1 VRECHLLGISE
12 ARRELA
18 GGWGRSSASI
28 DLYEISGIESETT
41 TRGNVMPKGMND
53 AEVFYT
59 LYGQIIQTVPF
70 YADKF
75 VRVSD
80 ESTADLQVVR

>member
-1 VRECHLLGISE
+1 
-12 ARRELA
+12 
-18 GGWGRSSASI
+18 
-28 DLYEISGIESETT
+28 
-41 TRGNVMPKGMND
+41 MPKGMND

-59 LYGQIIQTVPF
+59 LYGALIQTVPF

-80 ESTADLQVVR
+80 DPALDLQVVR

>member
-1 VRECHLLGISE
+1 
-12 ARRELA
+12 
-18 GGWGRSSASI
+18 
-28 DLYEISGIESETT
+28 
-41 TRGNVMPKGMND
+41 MPKGMND

>member
-1 VRECHLLGISE
+1 
-12 ARRELA
+12 
-18 GGWGRSSASI
+18 
-28 DLYEISGIESETT
+28 
-41 TRGNVMPKGMND
+41 MPKGMND

-75 VRVSD
+75 VRVSSD
-80 ESTADLQVVR
+80 SSTDLAVVR